1 MSKELSRAERA
12 DVVATILAGAAWSL
26 SSCALFGAADAGV
39 VFRLGAPLVGTLAT
53 IPSLIHIFL
62 EGERKASMDRML
74 LSGGAVLLACLGI
87 SYLGA
92 AEPWRLAFGYLFPA
106 ALMAAAVVALS
117 SVRWSWRIVVSRREA
132 RMALPE
138 SQS

>member
-26 SSCALFGAADAGV
+26 SSCALFGAADA
-39 VFRLGAPLVGTLAT
+39 RLGAPLVGTLAT
-53 IPSLIHIFL
+53 VPSLIHIFL

-74 LSGGAVLLACLGI
+74 LSSGAVLLACLGM

-132 RMALPE
+132 RMPLPE